1 MSSSREAA
9 EQITAQLPDIMRGSI
24 AVFGDIF
31 GGRIDNIHTVISA
44 EAADDPER
52 LIVRFDQGETLEVWN
67 PAGITVGSEVFRI
80 GDATRVRWTW
90 FYYGRPQIESNR
102 QSIDHMKNGSR
113 VTATHRTIRTAPRLA
128 PDAGRPAV
136 EILSY

>member
-9 EQITAQLPDIMRGSI
+9 EQITAQLPDVTRGSI

-90 FYYGRPQIESNR
+90 VLLRPPSDRIEPS
-102 QSIDHMKNGSR
+102 
-113 VTATHRTIRTAPRLA
+113 VHRPHEEWFPRHSHAPHHPHSPKTSPRCGA
-128 PDAGRPAV
+128 PCG
-136 EILSY
+136 